1 VRSVSSRRH
10 AVLFAALVLAGL
22 AACSGGRDAVPAGT
36 ATVQNAW
43 HGCRA
48 LKHTNDAYELL
59 ALGGQG
65 GAPADFRSVTV
76 VRCLVEERQQPD
88 GSVALTHVEQRAAGD
103 LKPLLQALALPSQQ
117 PGKSEQ
123 VACTADAW
131 LPPWLFLMDS
141 RGRWIYPKIPTNVC
155 AKPRQE
161 FSAAYDALAFTD
173 RATEVLRTVRSAAA
187 VRAGCEQRST
197 DMVWFASHFEHPTS
211 TPPADPFQ
219 GHPLRACSYRSIAAE
234 RGQDKAQGEF
244 TSGGPLAAAKAAAVA
259 RALRASTWKPTNCT
273 TQAHLVALVWR
284 QDQQGPQL
292 YVELDS
298 CRRALVYGGAEPPI
312 MNGASAELVRLLSG

>member
-10 AVLFAALVLAGL
+10 AVLLAALVLSGL
-22 AACSGGRDAVPAGT
+22 AACSGGIDAVPAGA

-48 LKHTNDAYELL
+48 LKHTNDAYEVLTL
-59 ALGGQG
+59 DGQG
-65 GAPADFRSVTV
+65 GVPADFSSVTV
-76 VRCLVEERQQPD
+76 VRCVVEERKQSD

-103 LKPLLQALALPSQQ
+103 LEPLLHALALPSQQ

-123 VACTADAW
+123 VACTADLW
-131 LPPWLFLMDS
+131 LPPWLFLMDG
-141 RGRWIYPKIPTNVC
+141 RGRWIYPKIPTDVC

-161 FSAAYDALAFTD
+161 FSAAYDALSFTD
-173 RATEVLRTVRSAAA
+173 RATEALRTVRSAAA
-187 VRAGCEQRST
+187 VKAGCEQRST
-197 DMVWFASHFEHPTS
+197 DLVWFASHFEHPTS
-211 TPPADPFQ
+211 TPPANPFQ
-219 GHPLRACSYRSIAAE
+219 GHPLRACSYRSIAEE

-259 RALRASTWKPTNCT
+259 IALRASTGKPANCS

-292 YVELDS
+292 YVELDG
-298 CRRALVYGGAEPPI
+298 CRRALIYGSVEPPI
-312 MNGASAELVRLLSG
+312 MNGASAELVRLLSS